1 MMWGTSLVL
10 YPPVN
15 QLEGATPHKISSRKK
30 NHNRIQEKVPG
41 ERGLCRGEQSLCSQA
56 RTTPGHGST
65 CPDKQ
70 TQTHQE
76 WLDVVCTQLE

>member
-1 MMWGTSLVL
+1 M
-10 YPPVN
+10 
-15 QLEGATPHKISSRKK
+15 
-30 NHNRIQEKVPG
+30 IQEKVPE

-76 WLDVVCTQLE
+76 WLDDVCAQLE